1 MTFEYDPDKD
11 AANVEKHGLS
21 LASFAGFDEEL
32 MVLRDRRHDYGEERF
47 RAIGRIDG
55 KICVV
60 VYVIRDERT
69 RLISFRRARGK
80 ELRQYERRGRVG
92 R

>member
-1 MTFEYDPDKD
+1 MIFVFDPDKD
-11 AANVEKHGLS
+11 ATNVEKHALS
-21 LASFAGFDEEL
+21 LSDFAGFDEEL
-32 MVLRDRRHDYGEERF
+32 VVLRDRRHDYGEDRF
-47 RAIGRIDG
+47 RAIGRLDG
-55 KICVV
+55 KIYVV
-60 VYVIRDERT
+60 VYVIRDEQT